1 MTTAKKETKLKSSG
15 SPWSK
20 GVVLNEEQEQI
31 VLNFVEY
38 TGRGVNRKDFGLLI
52 SSFCVAKTK
61 QLAFPLATPKKI
73 QRSEAKG

>member
-1 MTTAKKETKLKSSG
+1 MTTAKKETKPKSG
-15 SPWSK
+15 KPWRK
-20 GVVLNEEQEQI
+20 GVVLNEEQTQI
-31 VLNFVEY
+31 IFTFVEY